1 MVVTLLWKVLL
12 QIASKAKKALSSLMI
27 VIGAMPPDMLICS
40 MVYNVS
46 MKKLTIISIIAIRSY
61 YILSSNFFEGVS
73 FYE

>member
-1 MVVTLLWKVLL
+1 
-12 QIASKAKKALSSLMI
+12 MI

-46 MKKLTIISIIAIRSY
+46 MKQLTIISIIAIRSY
-61 YILSSNFFEGVS
+61 YILSSKFFEGVS